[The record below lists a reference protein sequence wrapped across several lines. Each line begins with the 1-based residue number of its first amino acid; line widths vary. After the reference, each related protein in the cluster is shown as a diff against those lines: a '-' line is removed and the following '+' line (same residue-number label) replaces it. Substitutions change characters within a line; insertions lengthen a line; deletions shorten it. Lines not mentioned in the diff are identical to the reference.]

1 MKIEYKEGL
10 IVLKDQDEEVGYIK
24 YVRKEENVI
33 DVISTVV
40 HEKYQGQGMA
50 GKLFDALMGYVK
62 DNSLKIIPSCSYI
75 EKKLDETTKFVV
87 TFCINRAKKDI
98 IRKKLIFMR
107 KNNNIFLQLGKII
120 YIILL

>member
-50 GKLFDALMGYVK
+50 GKLFDALMDYAK
-62 DNSLKIIPSCSYI
+62 DNS
-75 EKKLDETTKFVV
+75 
-87 TFCINRAKKDI
+87 INRAKKYI

-107 KNNNIFLQLGKII
+107 KNNNIFLQLGKIL

>member
-24 YVRKEENVI
+24 YVKKEEKVI

-50 GKLFDALMGYVK
+50 GKLFDALMKYVK

-75 EKKLDETTKFVV
+75 EKKLS
-87 TFCINRAKKDI
+87 
-98 IRKKLIFMR
+98 KLA
-107 KNNNIFLQLGKII
+107 NSCDFLHKWA
-120 YIILL
+120 

>member
-50 GKLFDALMGYVK
+50 GYHDF
-62 DNSLKIIPSCSYI
+62 
-75 EKKLDETTKFVV
+75 
-87 TFCINRAKKDI
+87 
-98 IRKKLIFMR
+98 
-107 KNNNIFLQLGKII
+107 Q
-120 YIILL
+120 

>member
-40 HEKYQGQGMA
+40 HEKYQG
-50 GKLFDALMGYVK
+50 
-62 DNSLKIIPSCSYI
+62 
-75 EKKLDETTKFVV
+75 
-87 TFCINRAKKDI
+87 
-98 IRKKLIFMR
+98 IRNGR
-107 KNNNIFLQLGKII
+107 KAF
-120 YIILL
+120 

>member
-10 IVLKDQDEEVGYIK
+10 IVLKDQDD
-24 YVRKEENVI
+24 RKEENVI

-75 EKKLDETTKFVV
+75 EKKL
-87 TFCINRAKKDI
+87 I
-98 IRKKLIFMR
+98 KLP
-107 KNNNIFLQLGKII
+107 NSSDFLHK
-120 YIILL
+120 

>member
-50 GKLFDALMGYVK
+50 GKLFD
-62 DNSLKIIPSCSYI
+62 I
-75 EKKLDETTKFVV
+75 EKKLMNLPNSCD
-87 TFCINRAKKDI
+87 
-98 IRKKLIFMR
+98 
-107 KNNNIFLQLGKII
+107 FLHK
-120 YIILL
+120 

>member
-40 HEKYQGQGMA
+40 HEKYQGQGIA
-50 GKLFDALMGYVK
+50 GKLLM
-62 DNSLKIIPSCSYI
+62 L
-75 EKKLDETTKFVV
+75 
-87 TFCINRAKKDI
+87 
-98 IRKKLIFMR
+98 
-107 KNNNIFLQLGKII
+107 
-120 YIILL
+120 

>member
-50 GKLFDALMGYVK
+50 GKLFDALMDYAK
-62 DNSLKIIPSCSYI
+62 DNSMKIIPSCSYI
-75 EKKLDETTKFVV
+75 EKKLMKLPNSCD
-87 TFCINRAKKDI
+87 FCINRAKKYI

-107 KNNNIFLQLGKII
+107 KNNNIFLQLGKIL

>member
-24 YVRKEENVI
+24 YVKKEENVI

-50 GKLFDALMGYVK
+50 GFG
-62 DNSLKIIPSCSYI
+62 NCSFGFHDKWCHPTGFI
-75 EKKLDETTKFVV
+75 
-87 TFCINRAKKDI
+87 
-98 IRKKLIFMR
+98 
-107 KNNNIFLQLGKII
+107 
-120 YIILL
+120 

>member
-40 HEKYQGQGMA
+40 HEKYQGQVCKNM
-50 GKLFDALMGYVK
+50 KM
-62 DNSLKIIPSCSYI
+62 
-75 EKKLDETTKFVV
+75 KLDQK
-87 TFCINRAKKDI
+87 RW
-98 IRKKLIFMR
+98 
-107 KNNNIFLQLGKII
+107 LQH
-120 YIILL
+120 YMMPN

>member
-50 GKLFDALMGYVK
+50 GKLFDAK
-62 DNSLKIIPSCSYI
+62 DNSMKIIPSCSYI
-75 EKKLDETTKFVV
+75 EKKLM
-87 TFCINRAKKDI
+87 
-98 IRKKLIFMR
+98 KLP
-107 KNNNIFLQLGKII
+107 NSCDFLHK
-120 YIILL
+120 

>member
-50 GKLFDALMGYVK
+50 GKLFDALMDYAK
-62 DNSLKIIPSCSYI
+62 DNSMKLPNSC
-75 EKKLDETTKFVV
+75 D
-87 TFCINRAKKDI
+87 
-98 IRKKLIFMR
+98 
-107 KNNNIFLQLGKII
+107 FLHK
-120 YIILL
+120 

>member
-40 HEKYQGQGMA
+40 H
-50 GKLFDALMGYVK
+50 
-62 DNSLKIIPSCSYI
+62 KISRSR
-75 EKKLDETTKFVV
+75 DG
-87 TFCINRAKKDI
+87 
-98 IRKKLIFMR
+98 RKAF
-107 KNNNIFLQLGKII
+107 
-120 YIILL
+120 

>member
-10 IVLKDQDEEVGYIK
+10 IVLKNQDEEVGYIK

-50 GKLFDALMGYVK
+50 GKLFDALMDYAK
-62 DNSLKIIPSCSYI
+62 DNSMKIIPSCSYI
-75 EKKLDETTKFVV
+75 EKKLMKATKFV
-87 TFCINRAKKDI
+87 
-98 IRKKLIFMR
+98 
-107 KNNNIFLQLGKII
+107 
-120 YIILL
+120 

>member
-1 MKIEYKEGL
+1 MKKSVILNMLEK
-10 IVLKDQDEEVGYIK
+10 KK
-24 YVRKEENVI
+24 NVI

-75 EKKLDETTKFVV
+75 EKKL
-87 TFCINRAKKDI
+87 I
-98 IRKKLIFMR
+98 KLPNSSDFA
-107 KNNNIFLQLGKII
+107 
-120 YIILL
+120 

>member
-1 MKIEYKEGL
+1 MKIECKEGL

-50 GKLFDALMGYVK
+50 GKLFDALMDYAK

-75 EKKLDETTKFVV
+75 EKKLIKLPNSSD
-87 TFCINRAKKDI
+87 FCINRAKRILYAKI
-98 IRKKLIFMR
+98 
-107 KNNNIFLQLGKII
+107 NI
-120 YIILL
+120 YA

>member
-40 HEKYQGQGMA
+40 HQGMA

-75 EKKLDETTKFVV
+75 EKKL
-87 TFCINRAKKDI
+87 I
-98 IRKKLIFMR
+98 KLP
-107 KNNNIFLQLGKII
+107 NSSDFLHK
-120 YIILL
+120 